1 MGKQYLVTRIRE
13 RLWAVLLGIATL
25 SWATFG
31 LAAGT
36 PGKFDYYVL
45 ALSWSP
51 SFCAGEGGARKS
63 PQCSG
68 TRPYAF
74 VLHGLWPQYETG
86 WPNDCPLTKKPRV
99 PSKLISS
106 MLDIMPARGLVI
118 HQYKKHGTCSGLEPE
133 DYFQAARAA
142 FDNIKIPARYL
153 RPHRP
158 VFVSPREIEND
169 FIKTNPKLTASMISI
184 SCGRNK
190 RLREVRICLS
200 KDLELRSCGAN
211 ETQQKLCRVDKIIMP
226 PVRGR

>member
-1 MGKQYLVTRIRE
+1 VTRIRE
-13 RLWAVLLGIATL
+13 RLWAVLLGTATF

-31 LAAGT
+31 LAAST
-36 PGKFDYYVL
+36 PGKFDYYLL

-51 SFCAGEGGARKS
+51 SFCAGEGRARKS

-86 WPNDCPLTKKPRV
+86 WPNDCTLAKKPWV

-133 DYFQAARAA
+133 DYFQAARTA

-153 RPHRP
+153 RPQKP
-158 VFVSPREIEND
+158 VIVSPREIEND
-169 FIKTNPKLTASMISI
+169 FIKTNQNLTADMISI

-211 ETQQKLCRVDKIIMP
+211 ETQQKLCRLDKIVMP